1 MDNKNDV
8 LNTYDKQSK
17 LNYREQAR
25 KKLHVYFGSRDEI
38 HHPIREQFNNAFD
51 EISSNFKEGHI
62 FAELSNNDKT
72 FTIEDTGRGMP
83 LPIEEDGF
91 KYWESMFLTLFSGGK
106 YENKVNDNN
115 GGTNGCGN
123 ACTNF
128 TSNKFECTSYFM
140 GEEWYISFK
149 DGGRID
155 VPLTNKGKT
164 NKHGTRISFELD
176 DRVYTT
182 KPIFD
187 FEVIK
192 EYAMKCSVSFPNID
206 ITLKHNDEIFEI
218 NKKELKD
225 YFKEKTELDKYLYLP
240 KKEIMSEYIDTE
252 TGEKL
257 PQKDTITAYFY
268 PVCENIFQQTNLN
281 GIWLRDNG
289 TIYDGFIQGITQ
301 NINNYCEKEKLFKGK
316 EKEITKDDVESSVSF
331 VIDFTSSNVSYEGQV
346 KFMTKSKLYKNETKE
361 SINEILEIIMNENRD
376 EYEKLVKQC
385 LLSMRARLRAD
396 EARKGKKSNSSNKN
410 KIDVSSKKLTI
421 CTTKDK
427 SIKEFIVVEG
437 SSPAGSARGGGFKKF
452 QSVEA
457 TKGKIP
463 NAVKTSYE
471 RIINNEEIKIFI
483 NEFGLD
489 FNKYDEDKLN
499 YDKLIIMSDAD

>member
-1 MDNKNDV
+1 MYNKNDV

-17 LNYREQAR
+17 LNYREKKK

-62 FAELSNNDKT
+62 FAELSNNDRT

-106 YENKVNDNN
+106 YENNVNDNN
-115 GGTNGCGN
+115 GGTNGVGN

-155 VPLTNKGKT
+155 IPLTNKGKT

-182 KPIFD
+182 EPIFD
-187 FEVIK
+187 FNVIK
-192 EYAMKCSVSFPNID
+192 EYVYKCSASFPNID
-206 ITLKHNDEIFEI
+206 TTLKHEDEIVEI
-218 NKKELKD
+218 NKKDSDE
-225 YFKEKTELDKYLYLP
+225 YFKHNAKLDNYLYLP
-240 KKEIMSEYIDTE
+240 KKELMSKYTDTE
-252 TGEKL
+252 TGKKL

-268 PVCENIFQQTNLN
+268 PVCENVFQQTNLN

-289 TIYDGFIQGITQ
+289 YIYDGIIDGIK
-301 NINNYCEKEKLFKGK
+301 NYVNEYCNKERLFKGK
-316 EKEITKDDVESSVSF
+316 EKEIKKEDVICSVSF
-331 VIDFTSSNVSYEGQV
+331 IVDFTSSNVSYEGQT
-346 KFMTKSKLYKNETKE
+346 KFLTKSLLYKQETRD
-361 SINEILEIIMNENRD
+361 SIYEILEIIMNENKED
-376 EYEKLVKQC
+376 FDKLVKQC

-396 EARKGKKSNSSNKN
+396 EARKGKKNNTKTIE
-410 KIDVSSKKLTI
+410 KPDIEKLYDMTSFPRDL
-421 CTTKDK
+421 C
-427 SIKEFIVVEG
+427 EEYVVEG
-437 SSPAGSARGGGFKKF
+437 TSAGGSAKNASDKRF
-452 QSVEA
+452 QAVLP
-457 TKGKIP
+457 TKGKIL
-463 NAVKTSYE
+463 NVEKQTLDKVIGSETLKTFSNG
-471 RIINNEEIKIFI
+471 I
-483 NEFGLD
+483 GLKLGE
-489 FNKYDEDKLN
+489 KYDKSKLRFG
-499 YDKLIIMSDAD
+499 KIIIMSDAD